1 MSPAL
6 ASDLFRAALMVA
18 LQVVA
23 PLLCVM
29 ATTAVV
35 FGVLQAA
42 TQVQDASISFTPKL
56 GAALVVMWLGA
67 PWISTVLSSFLR
79 KALVAIPLVVAR

>member
-23 PLLCVM
+23 PLLFVM

-42 TQVQDASISFTPKL
+42 TQVQDASVSFTPKL

-79 KALVAIPLVVAR
+79 KALLAIPLVVAR